1 MNQWNCSNEYYS
13 PHIILTPPIEVY
25 PPKNLRKKIC
35 PHKTLANF
43 QIKSPLIIIG
53 GGGGSRNHS
62 WSRSLTKKK
71 NFSRFLSCY
80 HRLASRK
87 KIFLPLEKYFKT
99 LKDMIIGTAD
109 ALFFESFTQFFKVG
123 EMVVS
128 KSGHLMLPGAFPEK
142 VTPDIDFK
150 DEAVV

>member
-53 GGGGSRNHS
+53 GGGGAETIVGQDL
-62 WSRSLTKKK
+62 WQKKK